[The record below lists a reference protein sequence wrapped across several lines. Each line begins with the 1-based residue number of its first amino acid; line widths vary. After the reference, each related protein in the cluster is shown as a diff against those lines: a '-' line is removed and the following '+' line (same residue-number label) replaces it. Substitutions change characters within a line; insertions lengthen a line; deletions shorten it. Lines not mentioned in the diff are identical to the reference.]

1 MSFKVLTSV
10 PSTFKAYSSTMCEFL
25 ESAGMEVMQRWDD
38 AGIPKKELLGM
49 IKDFDAMIMGLD
61 KIDSDVISSGKKLKV
76 LAKYGVGT
84 DNIDIPAA
92 TNAGVVV
99 ANTPGAN
106 ATSVAELAVCLMV
119 AVARQVIESVAFLK
133 SGSIYPQVGPE
144 LENKTVGI
152 IGLGNIGKRV
162 ATRLASFGM
171 KIIVNDIIE
180 YPEWEHWFP
189 IKYVEKDYIY
199 KNADFITIH
208 TPLTELT
215 KNMVG
220 ECELKSMKKSTI
232 LINTARGGIVNE
244 DALDKALTHGWI
256 FGAGFDAY
264 SVEPPVGFGMLK
276 HSNFIG
282 TTHIGGSTYE
292 AIQRIGEVAANN
304 VIRVLNGKKPGNAMN
319 PETTKNLVDFN
330 E

>member
-1 MSFKVLTSV
+1 MSFRVLTSV
-10 PSTFKAYSSTMCEFL
+10 PSTFKPYNNTMREFL
-25 ESAGMEVMQRWDD
+25 ESAGMEVVQRWDD
-38 AGIPKKELLGM
+38 AGIPKKELVEM

-61 KIDSDVISSGKKLKV
+61 RIDSDVITAGKKLKV
-76 LAKYGVGT
+76 LARYGVGT

-92 TNAGVVV
+92 TKAGVVV

-106 ATSVAELAVCLMV
+106 ATSVAELAICLMI
-119 AVARQVIESVAFLK
+119 AVSRQVIESNSFVK

-144 LENKTVGI
+144 LDNKTVGI

-171 KIIVNDIIE
+171 KILVNDIVQ
-180 YPEWEHWFP
+180 YPEWEHGFP
-189 IKYVEKDYIY
+189 IKYVEKEYIY
-199 KNADFITIH
+199 KHADFITVH

-215 KNMVG
+215 RDMIG
-220 ECELKSMKKSTI
+220 ERELKMMKKSTV

-244 DALDKALTHGWI
+244 DALDKALAQGWI

-264 SVEPPVGFGMLK
+264 SEEPPVGFAMLK
-276 HSNFIG
+276 HKNFTG

-304 VIRVLNGKKPGNAMN
+304 VIRVLNGKKPVNAMN
-319 PETTKNLVDFN
+319 PETTKNLADFN